1 MFPKHDTFA
10 SLSLNT
16 VLSTNQDHR
25 LKNVKVLVPANASV
39 AARQKAWVTIYQNAS
54 SPFSVPCKV
63 HITVVK
69 TQGGG
74 DVAKINA
81 LRILSTVSL
90 CASQMHVFAS

>member
-1 MFPKHDTFA
+1 M
-10 SLSLNT
+10 
-16 VLSTNQDHR
+16 
-25 LKNVKVLVPANASV
+25 
-39 AARQKAWVTIYQNAS
+39 TIYQNAS

-81 LRILSTVSL
+81 LRILSTVSQL